1 MRMKLRMGSPLEP
14 YELYPIYELDGDALA
29 DNGGFV
35 ESIAP
40 STTARGYHIHKFSV
54 TDQQGTFFN
63 AIDAN
68 VPRVPEGIGNIIPYR
83 NGYSE
88 TLGGY
93 QYLENWFDSESW
105 IRITDDTA
113 PDDWATSDQ
122 YYRVWSGTGA
132 GIYRYVWPYL
142 KGNANTY
149 DKTNCYKSL
158 KHQISRIFYTEK
170 GTHFG
175 CYKGGGYGGPGVIV
189 PEEWNVGV
197 YPYASSATS
206 DAAKKN
212 YLFTDE
218 NGNIL
223 DSSHFFLH
231 DTIDV
236 NDSDT
241 LKQKSKNIVQVFV
254 HYNYT
259 VTPGEGDPV
268 HYEFYGIAY
277 IYFPSFAENVPPTQI
292 LVIGLDPS
300 FWGASVI
307 EGEGGKGQWTKDG
320 VNSHVQGGQGTFSAP
335 SNNRETTPEDASS
348 YIDGIITRYTSNL
361 DPLFGGYNQYVIDK
375 NNWAPMTEMMG
386 SLWDPNL
393 IDSWNN
399 AMMNPLT
406 AIITCH
412 FMPESLAPTA
422 NGTTKK
428 IKVLDRNLSDTDA
441 NLYTTP
447 ITSHDIGSVKIKSYC
462 DGFPDFENTN
472 IYIYLPYIGT
482 YQLDTEA
489 VMNGELFV
497 KYTADSY
504 TGDCLA
510 WIWTKDMLGNST
522 FRYLFKGN
530 CAKPMYLASVVGA
543 GAQRIGI
550 IANTAIDVGANAL
563 ANKMMSKKL
572 SNYWQEMQDEEGNY
586 YFQRSDTVNPLA
598 SIVTGQAISSG
609 VKAFAGAGAKVT
621 QGNASTGTVS
631 VPVDTQ
637 CYLIITRPQW
647 SAPVEYAKQFG
658 YPSDVGGTINQSDTL
673 GGDPFTNFLSVRS
686 IKLEGLAAT
695 DEEKA
700 EIEALMVAGVYV
712 TND

>member
-1 MRMKLRMGSPLEP
+1 MRMKLRMGSPLKP
-14 YELYPIYELDGDALA
+14 YELYPVYEIDANALS
-29 DNGGFV
+29 NNSGFL

-54 TDQQGTFFN
+54 SDAQGTFFN

-88 TLGGY
+88 ELGGY
-93 QYLENWFDSESW
+93 QYLENWFDSDSW
-105 IRITDDTA
+105 VKITDDNE
-113 PDDWATSDQ
+113 PDDFTTSDQ
-122 YYRVWSGTGA
+122 YFRIWTGTGA
-132 GIYRYVWPYL
+132 GIYRYIWPYL
-142 KGNANTY
+142 KGNTDSY
-149 DKTNCYKSL
+149 DKTNCYKDL
-158 KHQISRIFYTEK
+158 KNQISRIFYTDK

-175 CYKGGGYGGPGVIV
+175 CYKGGTYDGPGLVT
-189 PEEWNVGV
+189 PEDFLVGD
-197 YPYASSATS
+197 YPWPATGAT

-223 DSSHFFLH
+223 NAGLNLRDS
-231 DTIDV
+231 IDI

-241 LKQKSKNIVQVFV
+241 LKQRSKNIVQVFV

-259 VTPGEGDPV
+259 VTPGEGDPI

-277 IYFPSFAENVPPTQI
+277 IYFPSFAEDTPPTEI
-292 LVIGLDPS
+292 AVIGLDPT
-300 FWGASVI
+300 FWGTSVI
-307 EGEGGKGQWTKDG
+307 EGEGGQGQWTKDG

-335 SNNRETTPEDASS
+335 SDNRETTPEGASA
-348 YIDGIITRYTSNL
+348 YIDGLIDRYTANL

-386 SLWDPNL
+386 ALWDPSL
-393 IDSWNN
+393 VQSYNN
-399 AMMNPLT
+399 ATMNPLT
-406 AIITCH
+406 AIISCH

-422 NGTTKK
+422 NGNTKR
-428 IKVLDRNLSDTDA
+428 IKVLGTDLSETEA

-447 ITSHDIGSVKIKSYC
+447 ITSHDVGSVKVKSYC

-504 TGDCLA
+504 SGDCLA

-530 CAKPMYLASVVGA
+530 CAKPMHLASVVGA
-543 GAQRIGI
+543 GAQRIWAGLGMMV
-550 IANTAIDVGANAL
+550 DVGANAITNHML
-563 ANKMMSKKL
+563 NKKL
-572 SNYWQEMQDEEGNY
+572 SNFWQPFENEEGTTTW
-586 YFQRSDTVNPLA
+586 RRADAVNPLA
-598 SIVTGQAISSG
+598 PIITGQAISSG
-609 VKAFAGAGAKVT
+609 VKAIFGAGAKCT
-621 QGNASTGTVS
+621 QGNASTGAIS
-631 VPVDTQ
+631 VPIDTQ

-647 SAPVEYAKQFG
+647 SAPMEYAKQFG
-658 YPSDVGGTINQSDTL
+658 YPSDIGGTINRSDTL

-700 EIEALMVAGVYV
+700 EIESLMIAGVYV